1 MKMNK
6 PVFLLGFMGCGKT
19 YWGSRV
25 AAHLQLPFYDMD
37 ALIEARHAT
46 SIAAIFEQFGE
57 AAFRGIE
64 QEVLHGCGG
73 LGACI
78 IAAGGGRSFTSFT
91 IVDGLASNM
100 VWSILEDKAGTLW
113 FGTDGGGV
121 SRYDGRSFTSFTTAK
136 GLANNHVR
144 SILQDKT
151 GNLWFGTLG
160 GGVSRFDGISFTSFT
175 TKQGLANNFIYSML
189 EDKSGCLWFST
200 DGGGVSRYDGKS
212 FSSFTTDCGLVL
224 MAAG

>member
-78 IAAGGGRSFTSFT
+78 IAAGGGTPCFFDNMDWMNRVGYT
-91 IVDGLASNM
+91 IYLETPAAVLAERLKDDYERRPLLANKGAGE
-100 VWSILEDKAGTLW
+100 LETFISHLLTVRAPYYLLAQQLIKQQSD
-113 FGTDGGGV
+113 
-121 SRYDGRSFTSFTTAK
+121 TTA
-136 GLANNHVR
+136 L
-144 SILQDKT
+144 
-151 GNLWFGTLG
+151 
-160 GGVSRFDGISFTSFT
+160 
-175 TKQGLANNFIYSML
+175 L
-189 EDKSGCLWFST
+189 EQ
-200 DGGGVSRYDGKS
+200 
-212 FSSFTTDCGLVL
+212 LVT
-224 MAAG
+224 AIASEH